1 MFSDDVIL
9 IQVAKKRSL
18 FDDKPKEIDE
28 LTYLIKQDI
37 NNLNS
42 EILRLQGVMQSTGNW
57 LDFLNAE

>member
-42 EILRLQGVMQSTGNW
+42 EILRLQGVMQSTGN
-57 LDFLNAE
+57 